1 MGKKGKKRSL
11 KKIKKSLK
19 KKQKKTQKEIGDLF
33 ALPYSTIKDHLTE
46 EQKGM
51 FCTSN
56 PENVYIRFNQPS
68 CKPGADG
75 DSQGGGQINC
85 EDQLDIY
92 IADKAALQSDKE
104 ELQSIIDELYE
115 ELSKY
120 VHVDTVNSIM
130 NNKFCAPYSQLEE
143 NFNYVKGELNK
154 CQTAYNSRT
163 DQLNEVY
170 ERYKG
175 DVKKYH
181 ETIKT
186 IIDGG
191 DASVVNEEKQQIY
204 KEESLVLQ
212 EKIRKNWRKL
222 YIVLVILIVVIVI
235 CSLKFFDFI

>member
-1 MGKKGKKRSL
+1 
-11 KKIKKSLK
+11 
-19 KKQKKTQKEIGDLF
+19 
-33 ALPYSTIKDHLTE
+33 
-46 EQKGM
+46 
-51 FCTSN
+51 
-56 PENVYIRFNQPS
+56 
-68 CKPGADG
+68 
-75 DSQGGGQINC
+75 
-85 EDQLDIY
+85 
-92 IADKAALQSDKE
+92 
-104 ELQSIIDELYE
+104 
-115 ELSKY
+115 
-120 VHVDTVNSIM
+120 M
-130 NNKFCAPYSQLEE
+130 NNKFCAPYSQLEG
-143 NFNYVKGELNK
+143 NFNDVKDELNK
-154 CQTAYNSRT
+154 CQTAYNRRT